1 MKIIGASVVFVCDR
15 DFSIIRDGGVAY
27 EGERIVEVGVY
38 DELVAKYTKSPTA
51 KRSFF
56 RKQGIP
62 LGDSRCFFRKQATAV
77 QGAAAAGFLE
87 NKRSGASEAKQI
99 SLELLESLKKKKRLS
114 VETPAASKSS

>member
-77 QGAAAAGFLE
+77 QGAAAAGFFRKQATAVQGAAAAGFFRKTSE
-87 NKRSGASEAKQI
+87 AVRPKRSRF
-99 SLELLESLKKKKRLS
+99 L
-114 VETPAASKSS
+114 